1 MLLPPDAL
9 SPSGGRQ
16 DFGLKGDRFQF
27 IRELQ
32 KGGQGEVHICRRIST
47 GNEYAVKIIP
57 GRVLHKNKENEV
69 FLRREIRC
77 LRELQH
83 RNIVNL
89 YAAFWEAGSCFI
101 VMDLAREGDLSDRID
116 SCTGLGR
123 DAANSD
129 CAARYVAHQ
138 LLSGLGYMHQR
149 RVIHRDLKLENCL
162 ISAAAPAP
170 EPMTCLLFEI
180 KITDFG
186 LSTWLDIENESMT
199 PVGTPNYFAP
209 EVYKSDYDTRID
221 FYSLG
226 VVLYVM
232 LCGSFPL
239 KGREQE
245 EHETLVESGF
255 AWDCVSEEGKDIVRR
270 LLESDPDRRLT
281 HTGCTVHA
289 WITGAQYVP
298 EISLVVEEA
307 DEPDLDGCRNL
318 NGFAPQAGAI
328 QYITGWTGDA
338 TDCIRIGWRSGD
350 VGVFGVEAGYQR
362 STCHLEPGET
372 VIAVAQETRITD
384 GPRYLGN
391 SVVFYT
397 SHCNIIAF
405 QGDEAVGRGR
415 FVAPADSQIIGLQ
428 FQGHNL
434 TGIHLAPL
442 IDGAGAVAWLGGRVG
457 SAVDEI
463 MMQLREGPLRR
474 YGRQTGQPMEPY
486 SLQEREHIMVV
497 EQSRRDAHLGSSIS
511 FYTSAGAIYKLC
523 GLESTT
529 SRRFVAPASRQVC
542 SLEFHDSLLWS
553 VGTCESTIACPCP
566 GDVTYHAAS
575 E

>member
-1 MLLPPDAL
+1 MMLPQAAF
-9 SPSGGRQ
+9 SPSGGRR

-27 IRELQ
+27 IRALQ

-47 GNEYAVKIIP
+47 GNEYAVKIIA
-57 GRVLHKNKENEV
+57 GRVLRKNKESEV

-89 YAAFWEAGSCFI
+89 LAAFWEAGSCFI

-116 SCTGLGR
+116 GCSGLGR

-138 LLSGLGYMHQR
+138 LLAGLGYMHQR

-209 EVYKSDYDTRID
+209 EVHNSDYDTRID

-232 LCGSFPL
+232 LCGNFPFQ
-239 KGREQE
+239 GTEQANSQ
-245 EHETLVESGF
+245 TLVESY
-255 AWDCVSEEGKDIVRR
+255 AWDCVSEEGKDIVLG
-270 LLESDPDRRLT
+270 LLETNPDQRLS
-281 HTGCTVHA
+281 HTGCSVHA
-289 WITGAQYVP
+289 WITGAPYVP

-307 DEPDLDGCRNL
+307 DELELDDCRNFS
-318 NGFAPQAGAI
+318 GMAAEAGTI
-328 QYITGWTGDA
+328 QYITGWTGSA
-338 TDCIRIGWRSGD
+338 TDCIGIGWRSGD
-350 VGVFGVEAGYQR
+350 ISVFGTEAGYQR
-362 STCHLEPGET
+362 STVHLEPGET
-372 VIAVAQETRITD
+372 VIAVAQETRVTE

-397 SHCNIIAF
+397 SHCNVIAF

-415 FVAPADSQIIGLQ
+415 FVAPADCQIVGLQ
-428 FQGHNL
+428 FQGHYL

-457 SAVDEI
+457 SAVDEVLI
-463 MMQLREGPLRR
+463 QLREGPLRR
-474 YGRQTGQPMEPY
+474 YGRQSGQPVEPY
-486 SLQEREHIMVV
+486 SLQAHERIMVV
-497 EQSRRDAHLGSSIS
+497 EQSRRDAHLGSSIT
-511 FYTSAGAIYKLC
+511 FYTSTGATYKLF
-523 GLESTT
+523 GVESTT

-542 SLEFHDSLLWS
+542 SLEFNEGLLWS
-553 VGTCESTIACPCP
+553 VGTCESSKACPGP
-566 GDVTYHAAS
+566 GDVTYHAVS